1 MATLYAYFSTL
12 TLYIM
17 NTFTVIF
24 LFALIVSYAIQF
36 WLSMRQSDYVIKHRD
51 EVPDAFKDKVS
62 LEAHQKAA
70 DYTIDKGKLGKID
83 SLIGLV
89 FLLLITL
96 GGGIEYA
103 FNLWS
108 GFELS
113 PMLTGLGSVATII
126 LFMTLVEIPTHVY
139 QTFVIEEKYGFNKST
154 PQQFIKDQLLQL
166 GLMLAIGLP
175 ILALILWVMDSIGSL
190 WWLWAWAILISF
202 SLLMSWLFPTVIAPL
217 FNKFTP
223 MEDGS
228 LKQRIQG
235 LLARCGFNSQGIF
248 IMDGSKRSGHGNA
261 YFTGLGNNK
270 RIVFFDT
277 LVNSLE
283 EEELEAVLAHE
294 LGHFKCKHVI
304 KMLVASSIMSLI
316 SLAILGWLIDKP
328 WFFSGLG
335 VSEASNAAA
344 LLLFT
349 LVSPVFTP
357 FMQPISAYFQRK
369 FEFEADDFAAAN
381 ARADKMISGLV
392 KLYEENASTLTPDP
406 LYSAFHYSHPPAA
419 IRIAHLETKLAANG

>member
-1 MATLYAYFSTL
+1 
-12 TLYIM
+12 M
-17 NTFTVIF
+17 NTFTIIF
-24 LFALIVSYAIQF
+24 LIALFISYSIQF
-36 WLSMRQSDYVIKHRD
+36 WLSKRQSEHVLKHRD
-51 EVPDAFKDKVS
+51 AVPEAFKDKVS

-70 DYTIDKGKLGKID
+70 DYTIDKGKLGKVD
-83 SLIGLV
+83 SVVGLA

-96 GGGIEYA
+96 GGGIDYA
-103 FNLWS
+103 FKLWAEF
-108 GFELS
+108 GLS
-113 PMLTGLGSVATII
+113 PLLTGLGAIATIV
-126 LFMTLVEIPTHVY
+126 LFMTLVELPTHVY

-154 PQQFIKDQLLQL
+154 VQQFVKDQLLQL

-190 WWLWAWAILISF
+190 WWLWAWAILITF

-223 MEDGS
+223 MAEGS
-228 LKQRIQG
+228 LKERIQG
-235 LLARCGFNSQGIF
+235 LLTRCGFNSQGIF

-304 KMLVASSIMSLI
+304 KMLIASSVMSLI

-328 WFFSGLG
+328 WFFNGLG
-335 VSEASNAAA
+335 VSELSNAAA

-419 IRIAHLETKLAANG
+419 VRIAHLETKLSAS